1 MVTFIVLVI
10 PTLVYVVVQSR
21 GRGRPGLQDSC
32 ERVGAIWGRPRD
44 YLLALALIVP
54 MVGLGLLTLS
64 VIPTDVLE
72 DPAVSTARV
81 TSFGAAVAIVLR
93 ALGEEVFFRWLL
105 GGIFIRRL
113 GFGWGNALQATV
125 FLVPH
130 LALVVVDAPV
140 WPLLPVQW
148 VVGWILGW
156 LRYRSD
162 SFVPGTLIHAAANIG
177 AGLVV

>member
-10 PTLVYVVVQSR
+10 PTLIYVVVQFR
-21 GRGRPGLQDSC
+21 GRGRPGLQESC
-32 ERVGAIWGRPRD
+32 EREGATWGRPRE
-44 YLLALALIVP
+44 YFLALALAVP
-54 MVGLGLLTLS
+54 MVGLGLLALS

-72 DPAVSTARV
+72 DPAVSTAQI
-81 TSFGAAVAIVLR
+81 TSLGVIVAVVFR
-93 ALGEEVFFRWLL
+93 ALGEEVFFRGLL

-113 GFGWGNALQATV
+113 GFGWGNVLQATV

-130 LALVVVDAPV
+130 LALVVVDARV

-148 VVGWILGW
+148 VDGWILGW

-162 SFVPGTLIHAAANIG
+162 SFVPGTLIHAAANTAVG
-177 AGLVV
+177 LAG